1 MKAVEEL
8 SFEEAL
14 AEMQEAVAKL
24 EAGEAT
30 LEESLAIYE
39 RGQAL
44 GARCIALLDQAMLK
58 VKQLTADGQEIL
70 FEDA

>member
-1 MKAVEEL
+1 MKDVAEM

-14 AEMQEAVAKL
+14 TELQAAVSAL

-30 LEESLAIYE
+30 LEERLAIYE

-58 VKQLTADGQEIL
+58 VEQLSNDKL
-70 FEDA
+70 VPFERE